1 MDEANITEHDEGKT
15 VVNADGDKIGMVAE
29 VRGDRAYVD
38 PDPGI
43 GDQIMSKL
51 GWSHGG
57 DEEYPLDSS
66 RIAEVTDDQI
76 RLQRDL

>member
-1 MDEANITEHDEGKT
+1 MDEHNITDDDQGKN
-15 VVNADGDKIGMVAE
+15 VVNADGDTIGVVKE

-38 PDPGI
+38 PDPGM

-66 RIAEVTDDQI
+66 RIGEVTGDQI
-76 RLQRDL
+76 RLKRDL